1 MWSVVLRIG
10 VKARTDNFATGGI
23 AAPVDCRGVV
33 CQPAVVKHP
42 SGERFH
48 IHPVSGERITG
59 CIIPY
64 YDQAIAL
71 AKQAAMR
78 IPSVR
83 SIGWDV
89 AITETG
95 PHILEGND
103 NWCMTL
109 FQLPCDQGLRH
120 LANLVCDMFSVYE

>member
-1 MWSVVLRIG
+1 M
-10 VKARTDNFATGGI
+10 
-23 AAPVDCRGVV
+23 
-33 CQPAVVKHP
+33 VKHP

>member
-1 MWSVVLRIG
+1 MI
-10 VKARTDNFATGGI
+10 
-23 AAPVDCRGVV
+23 
-33 CQPAVVKHP
+33 KHP

-48 IHPVSGERITG
+48 IHPVSGEKITG

-78 IPSVR
+78 IPKVR

-95 PHILEGND
+95 PYMLEGND

-109 FQLPCDQGLRH
+109 FQLPGGEGLRH
-120 LANLVCDMFSVYE
+120 LANSVCNMFSVYE